1 VNATPRRRP
10 LFWRSAGSA
19 FATVLL
25 LAVLGVALSLT
36 LVPRV
41 MHGAALTVLTGSM
54 EPTYSPGDMVVSV
67 PQDSYA
73 IGDAITF
80 QPVSG
85 DPSLITHR
93 IIAVQNGP
101 EGTGY
106 ITRGDANG
114 ADDEPIV
121 AAQVMGKVIY
131 SIPYVGHAAQALG
144 SHREILLVVAGA
156 VLVGFGIYA
165 FGSAAIAKRS
175 AASHERAAARTL

>member
-1 VNATPRRRP
+1 MTATRRRKP

-19 FATVLL
+19 FVTVIL

-85 DPSLITHR
+85 DPTLITHR
-93 IIAVQNGP
+93 IIAAQNGP

-114 ADDEPIV
+114 ADDKPIV
-121 AAQVMGKVIY
+121 AAQVMGKVVY
-131 SIPYVGHAAQALG
+131 SVPYIGHAAQALG
-144 SHREILLVVAGA
+144 AHRDLLLVLAGA
-156 VLVGFGIYA
+156 GLVGYGIYA
-165 FGSAAIAKRS
+165 FGSAALAKRS
-175 AASHERAAARTL
+175 TSRGRVPARTH

>member
-1 VNATPRRRP
+1 
-10 LFWRSAGSA
+10 
-19 FATVLL
+19 
-25 LAVLGVALSLT
+25 
-36 LVPRV
+36 
-41 MHGAALTVLTGSM
+41 
-54 EPTYSPGDMVVSV
+54 
-67 PQDSYA
+67 
-73 IGDAITF
+73 
-80 QPVSG
+80 VSG